1 MIVEIITPDKEIFK
15 GNASLVQLPGID
27 GLFTILENH
36 GALIAALQKGKIRIV
51 SEGETSYFDIQGG
64 VVEVIKNNVQILAE

>member
-1 MIVEIITPDKEIFK
+1 MFVEIITPDKEIFK

-36 GALIAALQKGKIRIV
+36 GAMIAGLQKGKIRIV

-64 VVEVIKNNVQILAE
+64 VVEVIKNKVQILAE